1 MAVTL
6 VVSDG
11 ESEVPIELA
20 GPGGKDRIA
29 VGRPGRRS
37 SVWMVWANKNKYDV
51 YVAARAVAGIQKF
64 SLHESGD
71 WRHQWTPQADLE
83 RLVADQEGGSDRVL
97 DRWQRPEPNGVGVR
111 QGLSIW
117 VPHGYIND
125 LSDDEQAEDGV
136 IWIPEPE
143 PGHAIGIHVTVCT
156 PDLGWAT
163 VHGARP
169 AAGFSLNNG
178 DAVIVYVSHS
188 PVDDARYR
196 WIEEHRAAAIAA
208 SGGKLDADG
217 KNPQNLTMALFG
229 RNEETGDRVVYGLA
243 AFPFRRRGEA

>member
-11 ESEVPIELA
+11 ESEVPIELT
-20 GPGGKDRIA
+20 GPGGKTRIA

-37 SVWMVWANKNKYDV
+37 SVWMVWANRNKYDV
-51 YVAARAVAGIQKF
+51 YAAARAVAGIQKF

-83 RLVADQEGGSDRVL
+83 RLVAEQGRHSDRIL
-97 DRWQRPEPNGVGVR
+97 DRWQRPEPNGAGVR
-111 QGLSIW
+111 QGLTIW
-117 VPHGYIND
+117 VPQGYIND
-125 LSDDEQAEDGV
+125 LSDDEQGEDGV

-163 VHGARP
+163 VHRARP
-169 AAGFSLNNG
+169 VAGFSLING
-178 DAVIVYVSHS
+178 DAVIIYVSNS
-188 PVDDARYR
+188 PVDDQHYR
-196 WIEEHRAAAIAA
+196 WIEEHRAAAITTA
-208 SGGKLDADG
+208 GDRLDADG
-217 KNPQNLTMALFG
+217 KHPQDLTMALFG
-229 RNEETGDRVVYGLA
+229 RNEETGDRVVYDLA
-243 AFPFRRRGEA
+243 AFPASSTREG